1 MIGLKMPCR
10 GYLDIETTGLSRTY
24 AELTVVGI
32 GFEQGDSFECIQLV
46 GDRITTH
53 AVVRLLTRANVFYTY
68 NGLRFD
74 LPFIKAKLGV
84 DLADYAGH
92 RDLMYQCW
100 NRKLFGGLKV
110 VETTLGITRQT
121 QGIDG
126 RMAVRLWY
134 QYLDNYDRQALE
146 LLLRYNAEDVRN
158 LMLLRKKLGVD

>member
-1 MIGLKMPCR
+1 MPCR

-32 GFEQGDSFECIQLV
+32 GFEHGDSFECIQLV
-46 GDRITTH
+46 GDRITPG
-53 AVVRLLTRANVFYTY
+53 AIVRLLKRAPVFYTY
-68 NGLRFD
+68 NGARFD
-74 LPFIKAKLGV
+74 LPFIKARLGV
-84 DLADYAGH
+84 NLADYTGH

-110 VETTLGITRQT
+110 VETTLGIARQT
-121 QGIDG
+121 KGIDG

-134 QYLDNYDRQALE
+134 QYLNNYDRQALA

-158 LMLLRKKLGVD
+158 LMVLRKKLGID